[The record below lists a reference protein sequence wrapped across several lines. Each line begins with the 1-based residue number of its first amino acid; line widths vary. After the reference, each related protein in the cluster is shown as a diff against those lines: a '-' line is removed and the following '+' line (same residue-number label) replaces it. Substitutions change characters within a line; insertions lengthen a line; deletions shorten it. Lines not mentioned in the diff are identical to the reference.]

1 MVTIAP
7 RISRRLIEELVRLD
21 NDKVPIAE
29 TYRQVAAEAE
39 RLGLTR
45 PSYQRIRV
53 LVHESRQLRRRGPST
68 ASVLLDVAT
77 RVRPPE
83 AFLRHI
89 SGVGVPEVPRSK

>member
-1 MVTIAP
+1 VVSAAP

-21 NDKVPIAE
+21 DERVPIAE
-29 TYRQVAAEAE
+29 TYRRVAAEAE

-53 LVHESRQLRRRGPST
+53 LVHQSRQLRRGPST

-83 AFLRHI
+83 ALLHHV
-89 SGVGVPEVPRSK
+89 SGVGVPEVPRGK

>member
-1 MVTIAP
+1 VVSAAP

-21 NDKVPIAE
+21 DERVPIAE
-29 TYRQVAAEAE
+29 TYRRVAAEAE

-53 LVHESRQLRRRGPST
+53 L
-68 ASVLLDVAT
+68 LDVAT

-83 AFLRHI
+83 AFLHHV
-89 SGVGVPEVPRSK
+89 SGVGVPEVPRGK

>member
-1 MVTIAP
+1 VVSAAP

-21 NDKVPIAE
+21 DEKVPIAE
-29 TYRQVAAEAE
+29 TYRRVAAEAD

-53 LVHESRQLRRRGPST
+53 LVHESRQLRRGPTT

-83 AFLRHI
+83 ALLEHI
-89 SGVGVPEVPRSK
+89 SGVGVPEVPRRK

>member
-7 RISRRLIEELVRLD
+7 RISRRLIEELVQLD
-21 NDKVPIAE
+21 DERVPIAE
-29 TYRQVAAEAE
+29 TYRRVAAEAD

-45 PSYQRIRV
+45 PSYQRMRV
-53 LVHESRQLRRRGPST
+53 LVHQSRQLRRGPTT

-83 AFLRHI
+83 AFLEHI